1 MQKKISYKN
10 IGVEDLEFLENLQE
24 EHTNEI
30 NNIWTRRELND
41 HINKKTSFSRISKYG
56 KKIVG
61 FSISLYSENFMDVFL
76 IFVAPEFRRRGIAQ
90 NFLKDIKKFCKSH
103 FINRII
109 LEVNE
114 DNQAANILYQKFGF
128 KKVGKRK
135 DYYFMNKKKVMQL
148 LWSLIYN
155 SAFTK
160 IS

>member
-1 MQKKISYKN
+1 MQKKISYKK
-10 IGVEDLEFLENLQE
+10 IGVEDLEFIENLQE
-24 EHTNEI
+24 ENTNEI

-41 HINKKTSFSRISKYG
+41 HINKKTSFSRISKHG

-76 IFVAPEFRRRGIAQ
+76 IFVAPKFRRRGIAQ
-90 NFLKDIKKFCKSH
+90 NFLKDIKKFCKLH
-103 FINRII
+103 LINKII

-135 DYYFMNKKKVMQL
+135 DYYFMNKKKSDAIVMEL
-148 LWSLIYN
+148 NL
-155 SAFTK
+155 
-160 IS
+160 

>member
-10 IGVEDLEFLENLQE
+10 IGVEDLEFLESLQE

-135 DYYFMNKKKVMQL
+135 DYYFMNKKKSDAIIMEL
-148 LWSLIYN
+148 NL
-155 SAFTK
+155 
-160 IS
+160 

>member
-1 MQKKISYKN
+1 MQKKISYKK
-10 IGVEDLEFLENLQE
+10 IGVEDLEFIENLQE

-41 HINKKTSFSRISKYG
+41 HINKKTSFSRISKHG

-76 IFVAPEFRRRGIAQ
+76 IFVAPKFRRRGIAQ
-90 NFLKDIKKFCKSH
+90 NFLKDIKKFCKLH
-103 FINRII
+103 LINKII

-128 KKVGKRK
+128 KIVGKRK
-135 DYYFMNKKKVMQL
+135 DYYFMNKKKSDAIVMEL
-148 LWSLIYN
+148 NL
-155 SAFTK
+155 
-160 IS
+160 

>member
-135 DYYFMNKKKVMQL
+135 DYYFMNKKKSDAIIMEL
-148 LWSLIYN
+148 NL
-155 SAFTK
+155 
-160 IS
+160 

>member
-1 MQKKISYKN
+1 MQKKISYKK
-10 IGVEDLEFLENLQE
+10 IGVEDLEFIENLQE

-41 HINKKTSFSRISKYG
+41 HINKKTSFSRISKHG

-76 IFVAPEFRRRGIAQ
+76 IFVAPKFRRRGIAQ
-90 NFLKDIKKFCKSH
+90 NFLKDIKKFCKLH
-103 FINRII
+103 LINKII

-128 KKVGKRK
+128 KIVGKRK
-135 DYYFMNKKKVMQL
+135 DYYFMNEKKSDAIVMEL
-148 LWSLIYN
+148 NL
-155 SAFTK
+155 
-160 IS
+160 

>member
-10 IGVEDLEFLENLQE
+10 IRVEDLEFLENLQE

-56 KKIVG
+56 KRIVG
-61 FSISLYSENFMDVFL
+61 FSISLYSKNFMDVFL
-76 IFVAPEFRRRGIAQ
+76 IFVVPEFRRRGIAQ
-90 NFLKDIKKFCKSH
+90 NFLMDIKKFCKLH

-114 DNQAANILYQKFGF
+114 ENQAANILYQKFGF

-135 DYYFMNKKKVMQL
+135 DYYFMNKKKSDAIIMEL
-148 LWSLIYN
+148 NL
-155 SAFTK
+155 
-160 IS
+160 